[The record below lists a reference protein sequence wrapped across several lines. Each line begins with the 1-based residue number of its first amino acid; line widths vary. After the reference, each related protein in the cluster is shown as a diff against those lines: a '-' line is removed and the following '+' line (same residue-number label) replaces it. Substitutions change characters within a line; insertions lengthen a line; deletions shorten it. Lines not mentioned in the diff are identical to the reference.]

1 MGVGGIG
8 KDPAFEHEIDLV
20 GIRILAAELV
30 IGAYVLPYVAQ
41 RSDINTYAKLL
52 EALAPEGVGDRFTW
66 ILAPSG
72 KGVPV
77 PLRVPVLDHQEAAFK
92 NDHRLSRVA
101 YMLHEG
107 TNSRQPN
114 GLEMSRPASRR
125 LVSR

>member
-1 MGVGGIG
+1 M
-8 KDPAFEHEIDLV
+8 
-20 GIRILAAELV
+20 

-92 NDHRLSRVA
+92 NDQSCVH
-101 YMLHEG
+101 
-107 TNSRQPN
+107 
-114 GLEMSRPASRR
+114 AS
-125 LVSR
+125 